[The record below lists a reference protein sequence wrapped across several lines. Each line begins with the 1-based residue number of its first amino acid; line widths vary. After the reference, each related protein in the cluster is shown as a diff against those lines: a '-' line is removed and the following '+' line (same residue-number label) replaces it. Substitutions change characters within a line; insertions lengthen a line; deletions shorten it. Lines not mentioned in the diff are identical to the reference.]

1 MAEPTLD
8 SLSTQM
14 KDAPVGS
21 IPTSGPG
28 SKTPATPPLGGGT
41 PLGGGSPIKPIGE
54 PGAPNKDSIEAP
66 TPLDQDSFKGL
77 VDDVYAAMDDA
88 KVLAKTSE
96 DIINYLLE
104 NKWSEKRLR
113 DLSKYLKTSI
123 KEMILSIK
131 KHVKKDGV
139 NETIDLIK
147 KKINKIQSENASEMP
162 APGIPPLTPNLAG
175 PPGAAMG
182 AGTGLPLTPPPPT
195 GGPGIVASSNDT
207 RTLTDVDLKN
217 ISKRGSQM
225 SKVII
230 KDGAVVDSSAYAKEL
245 IDKLSDSIR
254 TVKTSMKKFDD
265 VKVKYAGALAL
276 KKAIEE
282 IGLKTPGGGMDA
294 GIDMDMGP
302 GAAEGEEGGVDSKL
316 DTIIDKLDT
325 MSGDLAALK
334 GEEEEVGDELEGDTD
349 VLDDVTDEAEKES
362 ESIPG
367 KEGKDVM
374 SMVEE
379 ARTVIS
385 TAKSKLRENI
395 TASFEDMI
403 KAKKEKADK
412 KDDKKDDK
420 KENPFKKKDEKKDE
434 KKDKDASIDVED
446 LIRKVKAR
454 IEEIR
459 SEKEANLYPF
469 KKEIKPI
476 PPVDNINAETAGK
489 QISTVDKEIKGQPVT
504 DKDMENIN
512 HGDIGQKDLSYS
524 QGKSDPGK
532 TTEKK
537 VSIEVAERIRK
548 HSIQNAIDKA
558 RLSVELASRQQL
570 KGMIDDPLRVSLS
583 KNIVEAGIDPETAEA
598 IIHNAYIDAYE
609 ESHKSIMKEAFD
621 TFMEKDF
628 DEFTKIAKFVD
639 DYKVKQAEISSV
651 ENTEESFRDKEAS
664 DNAPLRGFSADKD
677 SRKEM
682 YREYWTH
689 VSNNRGIVKG

>member
-8 SLSTQM
+8 SLSTQL

-21 IPTSGPG
+21 VPPTGPG
-28 SKTPATPPLGGGT
+28 SKTPATSPLGGGT
-41 PLGGGSPIKPIGE
+41 PIGGSPPIKPIGE
-54 PGAPNKDSIEAP
+54 PGAPTKDSVDAP

-88 KVLAKTSE
+88 KVLAKNSE
-96 DIINYLLE
+96 EILNYLLE

-123 KEMILSIK
+123 KQMILSIK

-147 KKINKIQSENASEMP
+147 KKINNIQSENVSETP
-162 APGIPPLTPNLAG
+162 APGMPPMTPNLAG

-195 GGPGIVASSNDT
+195 GGPGVMASSSDI
-207 RTLTDVDLKN
+207 RTLTDVDLEK
-217 ISKRGSQM
+217 ISKRGSNM

-254 TVKTSMKKFDD
+254 SVKTSIKKYDD

-276 KKAIEE
+276 KQAIEE
-282 IGLKTPGGGMDA
+282 VGGSAITPGGGIGA
-294 GIDMDMGP
+294 GADMDLGP
-302 GAAEGEEGGVDSKL
+302 GTMGDEGGEGGDSKKL
-316 DTIIDKLDT
+316 DTIIEKLDT
-325 MSGDLAALK
+325 MSGDIAELK
-334 GEEEEVGDELEGDTD
+334 GNEEEVGDELEGDTD
-349 VLDDVTDEAEKES
+349 VLGDVTDEAEKES
-362 ESIPG
+362 EGIPG
-367 KEGKDVM
+367 KDGKDVM

-379 ARTVIS
+379 ARIVIA

-412 KDDKKDDK
+412 KDEK
-420 KENPFKKKDEKKDE
+420 KED
-434 KKDKDASIDVED
+434 KKDKDASIDIED

-459 SEKEANLYPF
+459 TEKEANLYPF

-489 QISTVDKEIKGQPVT
+489 QISTDDKEIKGQPVT

-524 QGKSDPGK
+524 QGKADPGK

-548 HSIQNAIDKA
+548 HSVQNAIDKA

-570 KGMIDDPLRVSLS
+570 KGMIDDPLRVSLA
-583 KNIVEAGIDPETAEA
+583 KNIVEAGIDPEIADA

-664 DNAPLRGFSADKD
+664 DNNAPLRGFSADKD